1 MGIERRLCGTLS
13 FIAAMAVSA
22 CGGGAGGGSGP
33 VTQTPPPPPPP
44 APQAPAAAQL
54 TAAAGLKQL
63 RFNWTAVSGVT
74 HYRLLANPDG
84 ASGFTQVGADIA
96 AAETTATIDIAVHF
110 QDWADARYVLDACN
124 AVGCT
129 PSNQVGVA
137 NVMLQSIG
145 YFKPSNPGA
154 VDVFGNILALSADG
168 TTLAVASWQEDSN
181 ATGVNGN
188 QADESA
194 SNSGAVYVFRRDAT
208 GTWAQQ
214 AYIKASNTEAID
226 RFGRDVA
233 LSTDGNTLAI
243 SADQEDSNATGIN
256 GNEANNT
263 SLSAGA
269 VYVFGRDEAGVW
281 TQRAYLK
288 ASNTGGNDQFGCSV
302 SLSANGNL
310 LAVGAHGEASA
321 AVGINGNQV
330 SNATS
335 GAGAVYIFVR
345 DDDGAW
351 TQEAYIK
358 SSNTESIDF
367 FGESV
372 ALSGDATT
380 LAVGAINEDSSATGI
395 GGNQA
400 DNAALDS
407 GAVYVFRRA
416 ANGTW
421 SQETYVKA
429 SNTQG
434 LDHFGSAVALNNDGS
449 TLIVGAVDEDSAATG
464 IDGNQA
470 DNLAPDAG
478 AVYVFRRDS
487 NSAWTQQAYIK
498 APFSDP
504 NDDFGNDVAVSADGN
519 LIAVG
524 SPGEA
529 SDALGV
535 GEPSASNALG
545 FSGAVHLFRF
555 DSGAWTQRAY
565 VKSAKIGQDAFGT
578 AIGLSAD
585 ANTLVVGALGEDGS
599 APGVN
604 PDRNSPFLNNAG
616 AVYMY

>member
-1 MGIERRLCGTLS
+1 
-13 FIAAMAVSA
+13 MAISA
-22 CGGGAGGGSGP
+22 CGGGGGGSGP
-33 VTQTPPPPPPP
+33 VTQTPPPPQPP
-44 APQAPAAAQL
+44 APQAPAAPQL
-54 TAAAGLKQL
+54 TAAAALKQI
-63 RFNWTAVSGVT
+63 RFNWPAVSGVT
-74 HYRLLANPDG
+74 HYRLMANPDG
-84 ASGFTQVGADIA
+84 VSGLTQVGANIA
-96 AAETTATIDIAVHF
+96 AADTTARIDVAVHLH
-110 QDWADARYVLDACN
+110 DWADARYVLDACN

-154 VDVFGNILALSADG
+154 VDVFGNIVALSADG
-168 TTLAVASWQEDSN
+168 ATIAVSSWQEDSN

-208 GTWAQQ
+208 GTWTQQ
-214 AYIKASNTEAID
+214 AYLKASNTEATD

-233 LSTDGNTLAI
+233 LSEDGNTLVV

-256 GNEANNT
+256 GNGADNSFFN
-263 SLSAGA
+263 SGA
-269 VYVFGRDEAGVW
+269 VYVFGRDDAGVW

-288 ASNTGGNDQFGCSV
+288 ASNTGPNDQFGWSV
-302 SLSANGNL
+302 SLSANGTL
-310 LAVGAHGEASA
+310 LAVGAHAEDSA
-321 AVGINGNQV
+321 AVGINGNQAN
-330 SNATS
+330 NAAG
-335 GAGAVYIFVR
+335 GAGAVYIFLR
-345 DDDGAW
+345 DDNGAW

-358 SSNTESIDF
+358 SSNSESVDF

-380 LAVGAINEDSSATGI
+380 LAVGATNEDSSATGI

-400 DNAALDS
+400 DSAAADA

-421 SQETYVKA
+421 SQEAYVKA
-429 SNTQG
+429 ANTQG
-434 LDHFGSAVALNNDGS
+434 LDHFGSAVALNGDGS
-449 TLIVGAVDEDSAATG
+449 TMIVAAVDEDSAATG

-487 NSAWTQQAYIK
+487 NSAWSQQAYIK
-498 APFSDP
+498 APFADS

-524 SPGEA
+524 SPGEG
-529 SDALGV
+529 SDAAGV
-535 GEPSASNALG
+535 GEPTASNALP
-545 FSGAVHLFRF
+545 FSGAAHLFRF
-555 DSGAWTQRAY
+555 DNGAWTQRAY
-565 VKSAKIGQDAFGT
+565 VKASNPGQDGFGA
-578 AIGLSAD
+578 AIGLSSD
-585 ANTLVVGALGEDGS
+585 ANTLIVGALGEDGS
-599 APGVN
+599 ATGVN
-604 PDRNSPFLNNAG
+604 GDQNSAFLNNAG
-616 AVYMY
+616 ALYVY